1 MEPNQPKFRLDQNLQ
16 EAGAN
21 QIHQQASNA
30 QTGRPFESVE
40 AMLRHDRDA
49 TQVPEALA
57 ERLDASLTQLPPPK
71 PWWKR
76 VLGG

>member
-1 MEPNQPKFRLDQNLQ
+1 MEPNQPKFRLDQHRQ
-16 EAGAN
+16 EAEAN
-21 QIHQQASNA
+21 QLQHTSSAQA
-30 QTGRPFESVE
+30 GRQFESVE

-57 ERLDASLTQLPPPK
+57 ERLDASLAQLPPPK